1 MTPENASGSLLWLGL
16 IPLLPL
22 VAACLAAL
30 TNRGTN
36 AVLVAT
42 AAMGGAMV
50 VAFRAFSISWHVAT
64 PAYDNFTWIEVGGL
78 SIDFGFILD
87 PLTGAMLAMIT
98 LVGFLIFVYAGRYM
112 RDDPRLARF
121 FCYLS
126 LFATAMLGLV
136 LSNSLLLTFM

>member
-1 MTPENASGSLLWLGL
+1 MTPEDASGSLLWLGL

-50 VAFRAFSISWHVAT
+50 VAFRSFSISWHAAT

-87 PLTGAMLAMIT
+87 PLLNGAVSAPLPSA
-98 LVGFLIFVYAGRYM
+98 V
-112 RDDPRLARF
+112 
-121 FCYLS
+121 
-126 LFATAMLGLV
+126 
-136 LSNSLLLTFM
+136 